1 MLTCQ
6 TAQAD
11 AESADVASPNPLHLS
26 EASDSI
32 QPLAEVIVTAQ
43 HRVQNSQD
51 IGASVT
57 AVGADRLEEAGLH
70 SGRDIVDLLSG
81 VQAAN
86 AYGSQ
91 PVFQIRGVGASD
103 FQVSTSPSAGV
114 YRDGVFLSTNVQA
127 GTQMFDLERVE
138 ILKGP
143 QGTLY
148 GRNSSAG
155 AINFLTRAPE
165 RDFGGYLSADY
176 GRFNLRQ
183 LEGAVTGPLGD
194 SLSFRV
200 SAQLLRRGS
209 PFDNIS
215 VDPRYPAGSNDAGGV
230 TDDSAVRGQLLYEPS
245 DRVTARLILNY
256 SQPVGTI
263 PNPKSIPDSQAPGS
277 PQACPGRNAGS
288 ILANINNPGCVANA
302 GLGVLE
308 RSPSADFTL
317 GAGPDGIQPVDNH
330 FYGASSDVEVRLPG
344 VLVSSITAYEAYHN
358 DFGMDY
364 DGTVE
369 PILNLHYIR
378 NLHQYS
384 QELRLS
390 GDIGNTHW
398 LAGTYASYEDLNQ
411 NLLYFCG
418 FLNPA
423 TLTGSCNY
431 FGAPAR
437 APATAPEPSSSANS
451 VGSDWDR
458 GTTTAAVFSHNEIGL
473 APRWSAVIGGRYTYD
488 RAAFSGRGFV
498 VYQDGSEQVNN
509 QGGLGSAIGESSLT
523 VHKFTGS
530 VGLNF
535 KPSEKVLTYVSYGE
549 GFKSGGYDG
558 SILNNITALTSPYK
572 PETVD
577 ALEMGVKSEPVSH
590 TRINASTFY
599 ERYRDPQERINTI
612 LPLPGGGTLPTTT
625 LSNLHRATI
634 YGLELEAVW
643 MPTSAISL
651 GSYLTYYHSRVDQP
665 FDPANPSLSQRFN
678 GNELAGAAPVSAVV
692 YGKYDWHLD
701 ARYKLQFTANAKYL
715 DTSFTTVE
723 NYGTSRQPAYTLV
736 SARAALID
744 RSGLEV
750 SVWGKNLLN
759 TPYTTVTFL
768 GFGSDTY
775 YPADP
780 LTWGVELR
788 YVF

>member
-1 MLTCQ
+1 M
-6 TAQAD
+6 
-11 AESADVASPNPLHLS
+11 
-26 EASDSI
+26 
-32 QPLAEVIVTAQ
+32 
-43 HRVQNSQD
+43 
-51 IGASVT
+51 
-57 AVGADRLEEAGLH
+57 
-70 SGRDIVDLLSG
+70 
-81 VQAAN
+81 
-86 AYGSQ
+86 
-91 PVFQIRGVGASD
+91 
-103 FQVSTSPSAGV
+103 
-114 YRDGVFLSTNVQA
+114 
-127 GTQMFDLERVE
+127 
-138 ILKGP
+138 
-143 QGTLY
+143 
-148 GRNSSAG
+148 
-155 AINFLTRAPE
+155 NFCWR
-165 RDFGGYLSADY
+165 S
-176 GRFNLRQ
+176 
-183 LEGAVTGPLGD
+183 
-194 SLSFRV
+194 
-200 SAQLLRRGS
+200 
-209 PFDNIS
+209 
-215 VDPRYPAGSNDAGGV
+215 
-230 TDDSAVRGQLLYEPS
+230 
-245 DRVTARLILNY
+245 
-256 SQPVGTI
+256 

-277 PQACPGRNAGS
+277 AQACPGRNADS

-308 RSPSADFTL
+308 RSPTADFTL
-317 GAGPDGIQPVDNH
+317 GVGPDGIQRVDNH

-437 APATAPEPSSSANS
+437 APATAPEPTRNANS

-458 GTTTAAVFSHNEIGL
+458 GTTTAAVFSHNEISL

-509 QGGLGSAIGESSLT
+509 QGGLGPAIGESSLT

-535 KPSEKVLTYVSYGE
+535 KPSEKVLAYVSYGE

-577 ALEMGVKSEPVSH
+577 ALEIGVKSEPVSH
-590 TRINASTFY
+590 MRINASTFY
-599 ERYRDPQERINTI
+599 ERYRDPQERISTI

-634 YGLELEAVW
+634 YGLELETVW

-692 YGKYDWHLD
+692 YGKYDWHFD
-701 ARYKLQFTANAKYL
+701 SRYKLQFSANAKYL

-736 SARAALID
+736 SARASLID
-744 RSGLEV
+744 SSGWEV

-759 TPYTTVTFL
+759 TAYTTVTFL